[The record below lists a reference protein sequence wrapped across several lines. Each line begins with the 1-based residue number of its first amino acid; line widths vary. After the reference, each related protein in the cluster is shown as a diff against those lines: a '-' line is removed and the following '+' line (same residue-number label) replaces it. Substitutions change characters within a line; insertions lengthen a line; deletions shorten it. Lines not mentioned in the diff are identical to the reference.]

1 MIKYASH
8 VGSDREL
15 APGEWSVLAL
25 LSERPAH
32 GWALAAVLAPEG
44 EVGSV
49 WSLGRPL
56 VYRSLEILEKRGLIE
71 PAGLEPS
78 VRGPRRTV
86 FRVTAEGRDALRRWL
101 AEPVAH
107 VHEIRSLLLLK
118 LVLGERIGADLGPM
132 LNAQRDLLADRAE
145 ALEARLAE
153 STGAEQIM
161 TRFRLETALAA
172 LRFVEGHRAAGT

>member
-1 MIKYASH
+1 VAD
-8 VGSDREL
+8 DREL

-32 GWALAAVLAPEG
+32 GWALAATLAPDG

-56 VYRSLEILEKRGLIE
+56 VYRSLEILEKRKLIE

-86 FRVTAEGRDALRRWL
+86 FRVTAAGRDALAQWL
-101 AEPVAH
+101 AEPVVH

-118 LVLGERIGADLGPM
+118 LVLGERLGADLGP
-132 LNAQRDLLADRAE
+132 LLDAQRELLADRAE
-145 ALEARLAE
+145 ALEARLEE
-153 STGAEQIM
+153 SAGAERIM
-161 TRFRLETALAA
+161 TRFRYETALAA
-172 LRFVEGHRAAGT
+172 LRFVDGHRAEAPSP

>member
-1 MIKYASH
+1 MIKYAST
-8 VGSDREL
+8 VDGEREL

-32 GWALAAVLAPEG
+32 GWALATMLAPEG

-86 FRVTAEGRDALRRWL
+86 FRVTADGREALRQWL

-118 LVLGERIGADLGPM
+118 LVFGERLGVDLQP
-132 LNAQRDLLADRAE
+132 LLEAQRDLLEERAE
-145 ALEARLAE
+145 QLEAGVAE
-153 STGAEQIM
+153 RTGPEGIM
-161 TRFRLETALAA
+161 GRFRLETALAA
-172 LRFVEGHRAAGT
+172 LRFVEGHRAAAT

>member
-1 MIKYASH
+1 MPD
-8 VGSDREL
+8 DREL

-25 LSERPAH
+25 LGEQPAH
-32 GWALAAVLAPEG
+32 GWALAATLAPEG

-56 VYRSLEILEKRGLIE
+56 VYRSLEILERRGLIE
-71 PAGLEPS
+71 PAGLEAS

-86 FRVTAEGRDALRRWL
+86 FRITPAGREELDRWL

-118 LVLGERIGADLGPM
+118 LVLGQRLGTAPGPLLEGQRALLVERV
-132 LNAQRDLLADRAE
+132 E
-145 ALEARLAE
+145 ALEERLAE
-153 STGAEQIM
+153 SDGAERIM
-161 TRFRLETALAA
+161 TRYRLETARAA
-172 LRFVEGHRAAGT
+172 LRFVEGSALDSRGHLAS